1 MQTCCLKV
9 KGADVL
15 TTGEGC
21 RQVDNGGPG
30 GTNPVTKNDVE
41 GFPVSVANESLG
53 VTRHEVD
60 RVNASPVT
68 HTHTRAHARRTHTY
82 THTHTHYD
90 THAHTHYDTHT
101 HTNTYYDTQT
111 THTHAHIHA
120 HARTHTHTLQIHALL
135 VMDW

>member
-82 THTHTHYD
+82 THTHTTTRTHTHTTTRTHTQTHTTTRKPHTRTHTYTH
-90 THAHTHYDTHT
+90 THAHTHTHYKYM
-101 HTNTYYDTQT
+101 HY
-111 THTHAHIHA
+111 
-120 HARTHTHTLQIHALL
+120 
-135 VMDW
+135 W